1 MSVEAKIIKGKVGL
15 LKLAEQLG
23 NVSQACKT
31 LGYSRDTFYRYQTL
45 YASGGEMALKE
56 MSRKKPIIANRVEA
70 RIEEAVVNSAI
81 EQPAWGQLR
90 TSNELKKQGILIS
103 PGGVRSIWLRHDLA
117 RMEQRLKALEVK
129 MARERMILTEAQLI
143 AMERQKEKRESNGE
157 IETEHPGYLGA
168 QDTYYVGHLKGV
180 GRVYQQT
187 FIDTYSKV
195 ADAKLYTEKNALT
208 AADMLNDRVIPFFDE
223 HKIKLLRVLTDRG
236 TEYCGQIEHHA
247 YQLYLAVEDIE
258 HTRTKASSPQTNGIC
273 ERFHKTLGH
282 EFYAA
287 AFRKKVYG
295 SLAELQQDLDE
306 WLNVYN
312 TLRTHTG
319 KYCYGKTPMQ
329 TFIESMP
336 LAREKQVGQCVN
348 TAQVESDKTLVE
360 PPAASLEMTDG
371 LKGQGGRSERSET
384 QTPLTFQAG
393 IYAEVQGERNGEVDN
408 RVRLSDMLI

>member
-1 MSVEAKIIKGKVGL
+1 
-15 LKLAEQLG
+15 
-23 NVSQACKT
+23 
-31 LGYSRDTFYRYQTL
+31 
-45 YASGGEMALKE
+45 MALKE
-56 MSRKKPIIANRVEA
+56 ISRKKPIIANRVEA

-129 MARERMILTEAQLI
+129 MAQERMILTEAQLI

-223 HKIKLLRVLTDRG
+223 HQIKLLRVLTDRG

-273 ERFHKTLGH
+273 ERFHKTLGN

-306 WLNVYN
+306 WLNTYN

-336 LAREKQVGQCVN
+336 LAREKQVGRNVN
-348 TAQVESDKTLVE
+348 TAQVESGKTLVE

-371 LKGQGGRSERSET
+371 LKGQGGRSERRET